1 MTSIILNDAMGAMN
15 DEMILLIIAL
25 LLISNIIFIVLY
37 LRVKKKLKS
46 PEKDKTELY
55 AFMQDLMNGHGLVK
69 VTRIDTSD
77 IFLRSPR
84 AR

>member
-1 MTSIILNDAMGAMN
+1 MN
-15 DEMILLIIAL
+15 DLMMLSVIVL
-25 LLISNIIFIVLY
+25 LLSNIIFIVLF
-37 LRVKKKLKS
+37 LRAKKKLKS
-46 PEKDKTELY
+46 PDKDKSEMY